1 MNGLLIKA
9 MQLKNA
15 DELSV
20 AIEQGLAASDNKEQ
34 DYGE

>member
-20 AIEQGLAASDNKEQ
+20 VAEQGLAASDNKEQ

>member
-9 MQLKNA
+9 MQLKNI

-20 AIEQGLAASDNKEQ
+20 VIEQNLEELG
-34 DYGE
+34 YGE

>member
-20 AIEQGLAASDNKEQ
+20 VVKQ
-34 DYGE
+34 DLEELGYGE

>member
-1 MNGLLIKA
+1 MNSLLIKA

-20 AIEQGLAASDNKEQ
+20 VVKQNLEALG
-34 DYGE
+34 YGK

>member
-20 AIEQGLAASDNKEQ
+20 VVKQNLEVLG
-34 DYGE
+34 YGE

>member
-15 DELSV
+15 NELSV
-20 AIEQGLAASDNKEQ
+20 VSKQDLAASDNKEQ

>member
-20 AIEQGLAASDNKEQ
+20 VVKQNLDALG
-34 DYGE
+34 YGE

>member
-20 AIEQGLAASDNKEQ
+20 VVKQNLEALG
-34 DYGE
+34 YGE

>member
-9 MQLKNA
+9 MSLKNA

-20 AIEQGLAASDNKEQ
+20 VSKQ
-34 DYGE
+34 DLEALGYGE